1 MPRPVKERVICGQ
14 TYRVTLLGA
23 LQGRTMLVRLIKTV
37 GPALAAFIEG
47 LLNAKGGLTESLA
60 LGSADAIRDLALKL
74 SDKDLADIS
83 DQLAHF
89 TTVIVIP
96 NDTEP
101 QLDKILDEHFA
112 GRYDAYT
119 QWLGFALEA
128 NFSSF
133 FGASSSGGRDL
144 LSRLKALIASASTSP
159 TASTGTS
166 TASPQA
172 SATPT
177 A

>member
-1 MPRPVKERVICGQ
+1 MARPVKERVICGH
-14 TYRVTLLGA
+14 TYKVTLLGA
-23 LQGRTMLVRLIKTV
+23 LQGRLMLVRLVKTF
-37 GPALAAFIEG
+37 GPALAAFLEG
-47 LLNAKGGLTESLA
+47 VLNAKGGLTESLA

-74 SDKDLADIS
+74 TEKDLADIS

-89 TTVIVIP
+89 TAVVISH
-96 NDTEP
+96 DTEP

-112 GRYDAYT
+112 GRYDAYM

-128 NFSSF
+128 NFASF
-133 FGASSSGGRDL
+133 FGASSSGSRDL
-144 LSRLKALIASASTSP
+144 LGKLKTLIASASTSP